1 MAKHHRKSSRSR
13 RHRSKSHKR
22 HSRKQ
27 RTRRHRRQQGGG
39 SCSAMPMNRE
49 LFAQRGGMA
58 PYQAGGTDYLVD
70 ASTRVQAEV
79 GPLDQAFGELPAVL
93 KAAGM
98 PPNQLGGARR
108 GRGRGRK
115 SHKRHSRRHRTH
127 RRRQQRGGMAPFD
140 APYEMYKGGAP
151 LIPVPQRGGA
161 AQSAVAAPFDAVS
174 QPSLLPVGSLY
185 GQNPQFVTEAGVNSL
200 YRYEGGAQAVSTA

>member
-1 MAKHHRKSSRSR
+1 MAKHHRKSSR

-22 HSRKQ
+22 HSR
-27 RTRRHRRQQGGG
+27 RRHTRRRRQQGGG
-39 SCSAMPMNRE
+39 SCAAMPMNRE

-70 ASTRVQAEV
+70 QSTRVQAEV

-93 KAAGM
+93 KAAGVV
-98 PPNQLGGARR
+98 PNQLGGAR
-108 GRGRGRK
+108 RGRGRK

-127 RRRQQRGGMAPFD
+127 RRQQRGGMAPFD

-161 AQSAVAAPFDAVS
+161 AQSAMPAPFDAVS